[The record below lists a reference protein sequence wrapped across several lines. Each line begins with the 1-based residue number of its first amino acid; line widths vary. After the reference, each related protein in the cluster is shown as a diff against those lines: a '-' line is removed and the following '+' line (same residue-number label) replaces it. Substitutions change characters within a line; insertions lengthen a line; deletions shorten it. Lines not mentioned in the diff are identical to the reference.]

1 MWEWRECAPLLKSS
15 SLPLPTAFPTQTLL
29 LGNKVSPLPT
39 LLTNSSPLHSVKILP
54 FCGAAA
60 SERTEARKVN
70 SGHEQGLR
78 RGTLKH
84 PTRPAAPPRLAP
96 PFPNKARVK
105 TSGQSLASERKST
118 TSGAG
123 DQPRR
128 RQQPNKEALLVAKV
142 NQTQLR
148 HGRNGGVAVE
158 SPATSNADVHRLP
171 LLEMADACKEKGET
185 LMHSSPVDTN

>member
-128 RQQPNKEALLVAKV
+128 RQQPNNEALLVVKV
-142 NQTQLR
+142 R
-148 HGRNGGVAVE
+148 IKHSFVMDAMAASSSRA
-158 SPATSNADVHRLP
+158 LP
-171 LLEMADACKEKGET
+171 LPTPTATDCHSCPQMADACKKKGGRLSCT
-185 LMHSSPVDTN
+185 APN

>member
-1 MWEWRECAPLLKSS
+1 MCSRLLKSS
-15 SLPLPTAFPTQTLL
+15 SLPLPTSFPTQTLL

-78 RGTLKH
+78 RGTFKH

-118 TSGAG
+118 TSRAG

-128 RQQPNKEALLVAKV
+128 RSATLAAATKQGGAFGGKSESNTASVKRVQLTHL
-142 NQTQLR
+142 TGLR
-148 HGRNGGVAVE
+148 H
-158 SPATSNADVHRLP
+158 S
-171 LLEMADACKEKGET
+171 M
-185 LMHSSPVDTN
+185 MSS